1 MRCAAVAAA
10 LLAAAFS
17 AGTVAA
23 QTNAIRLEVM
33 SRTPSGPS
41 QLMTGEGTSTQI
53 VGWLSVPPRP
63 AARMPAMVIS
73 HGSGGILDGREHAW
87 AARLNALGVA
97 TLVVDSFTPRGI
109 TSTGDDQTRL
119 STAASVADAFA
130 ALSMLAAR
138 PEIDPG
144 RIGIM
149 GFSKGG
155 QVALYSALEPFR
167 RGAGVGELR
176 YALHIALYPSCS
188 IPYRSNEVTKAPMV
202 FLLGGA
208 DDYTPAAHCA
218 RYIDYFRAKGA
229 PVTAITYPD
238 APHGFDVSTRPQFLS
253 RVQTARNCGLDIEL
267 EPVVG
272 RRWDNGATVAGAE
285 VATYLRGCMQR
296 GATFGGN
303 AEALAGAE
311 RAINAAVT
319 QHLR

>member
-109 TSTGDDQTRL
+109 EFFISPSTPIHHCSRL
-119 STAASVADAFA
+119 VSCPPAP
-130 ALSMLAAR
+130 LSY
-138 PEIDPG
+138 
-144 RIGIM
+144 
-149 GFSKGG
+149 GFS
-155 QVALYSALEPFR
+155 ASCRRPF
-167 RGAGVGELR
+167 
-176 YALHIALYPSCS
+176 
-188 IPYRSNEVTKAPMV
+188 
-202 FLLGGA
+202 
-208 DDYTPAAHCA
+208 
-218 RYIDYFRAKGA
+218 
-229 PVTAITYPD
+229 
-238 APHGFDVSTRPQFLS
+238 VSDCR
-253 RVQTARNCGLDIEL
+253 
-267 EPVVG
+267 
-272 RRWDNGATVAGAE
+272 
-285 VATYLRGCMQR
+285 
-296 GATFGGN
+296 
-303 AEALAGAE
+303 
-311 RAINAAVT
+311 
-319 QHLR
+319 